1 MALPLFEMK
10 ISGRPIAIL
19 KTGDRQLQFIKI
31 NKINF
36 KYFATKEGIYELDDQ
51 YEYRYKKKVSVFFY
65 NFHNS
70 KPISL
75 MAVDEI
81 DNKLKR
87 DGEAMLF
94 NKERYLN
101 TLPPNT
107 DFSQMKIP
115 ADETKDM
122 SPDTRRFLQDY
133 ELDDEQAKTNLMLNV
148 HHQKVPVAKYSSA
161 LIGMGT
167 NRGAYAIIQI
177 GRKRIDIVPMVINN
191 NRAYTKY
198 GVFKTSNEDIYLCKK
213 QVVCFFILSNDDDFP
228 AEPMNRKSYGFMKQ
242 LTRKKNWTTLETFHK
257 PMEKDNTV
265 KKNDDGG
272 KDPKDPNITSTLRK
286 KDDPIKSVNISTEK
300 NLLQWAADSP
310 SVFQTTLK
318 EIHAS
323 KEIVATKLSDSLK
336 KAIPIVLIFGAVM
349 GIAIVMSNAPP
360 VLDKIAEL
368 TGMAPPKIV
377 YLNPDE
383 AMKEGIDVANLPIRP
398 DYDPETLKP
407 WEVPPD
413 PETGTPGM
421 NEPSAPLDVEAP
433 EIFLPDTMEKYA
445 DTRDGLIINYV
456 AYGIDNVDGNIKA
469 VCDPESGSWI
479 PLGENIVH
487 CSVTDEAGNETVG
500 SWILII
506 YGDENI
512 PEPEFPI
519 KLPP

>member
-51 YEYRYKKKVSVFFY
+51 YEYRYKKKVSIFFY

-213 QVVCFFILSNDDDFP
+213 QVVCFFILSNDEDFP
-228 AEPMNRKSYGFMKQ
+228 AEPMNRKSY
-242 LTRKKNWTTLETFHK
+242 
-257 PMEKDNTV
+257 
-265 KKNDDGG
+265 
-272 KDPKDPNITSTLRK
+272 
-286 KDDPIKSVNISTEK
+286 
-300 NLLQWAADSP
+300 
-310 SVFQTTLK
+310 
-318 EIHAS
+318 
-323 KEIVATKLSDSLK
+323 
-336 KAIPIVLIFGAVM
+336 
-349 GIAIVMSNAPP
+349 
-360 VLDKIAEL
+360 
-368 TGMAPPKIV
+368 
-377 YLNPDE
+377 
-383 AMKEGIDVANLPIRP
+383 
-398 DYDPETLKP
+398 
-407 WEVPPD
+407 
-413 PETGTPGM
+413 
-421 NEPSAPLDVEAP
+421 
-433 EIFLPDTMEKYA
+433 
-445 DTRDGLIINYV
+445 
-456 AYGIDNVDGNIKA
+456 
-469 VCDPESGSWI
+469 
-479 PLGENIVH
+479 
-487 CSVTDEAGNETVG
+487 
-500 SWILII
+500 
-506 YGDENI
+506 
-512 PEPEFPI
+512 
-519 KLPP
+519 